1 MSGKSSILDVL
12 YILGALLMVAGA
24 LAFLWEK
31 LFACCVYVPGVLL
44 YVITQ
49 FLITPQSGSFTL
61 RRLRRQQ
68 QFGLFCMLLSAVAM
82 AMLTWDVYRGSF
94 TFRYAHGNAW
104 VVLLLIGALV
114 QLYAAWRIPREIK
127 KESSYTT
134 PKGLKKDS
142 RGLNNPRLLSI
153 SAAILTAG
161 LLAASCADQYKLL
174 GTTNIRALEGE
185 TIYIKV
191 YDTDDLRKM
200 DSCKVTHGKFEFKG
214 TMDSTVMA
222 NLFAGEQSLL
232 PVVLENGEVRVR
244 IDDISQQMS
253 GSPLNDSLYSFIQ
266 KKTQIDNQMAELSQ
280 KEGRMV
286 MDGMDFDEVVASLNA
301 EYLMLSKQND
311 ELITGFIK
319 RNYNNVLGP
328 GIFMIMTS
336 NYTYPIMTPQIEEIL
351 TTATPYFKNHPYVST
366 YVKMAE
372 ENMEKL
378 REQ

>member
-1 MSGKSSILDVL
+1 M
-12 YILGALLMVAGA
+12 
-24 LAFLWEK
+24 
-31 LFACCVYVPGVLL
+31 
-44 YVITQ
+44 
-49 FLITPQSGSFTL
+49 
-61 RRLRRQQ
+61 
-68 QFGLFCMLLSAVAM
+68 
-82 AMLTWDVYRGSF
+82 RG
-94 TFRYAHGNAW
+94 R
-104 VVLLLIGALV
+104 
-114 QLYAAWRIPREIK
+114 
-127 KESSYTT
+127 
-134 PKGLKKDS
+134 
-142 RGLNNPRLLSI
+142 LSI
-153 SAAILTAG
+153 SAALLAAG
-161 LLAASCADQYKLL
+161 LLASSCADQYKLL

-191 YDTDDLRKM
+191 YDTDDLKKM

-286 MDGMDFDEVVASLNA
+286 MDGMDFDEVVARLNA

-351 TTATPYFKNHPYVST
+351 TSATPYFKNHPYVST